1 MRAVLSDYHSGF
13 LLLLLCTILPLSIGS
28 TRIDGL
34 INELDF
40 FLSIDNS
47 YTFQCPEDNCIYLPL
62 VMGSVP
68 EIDAPSGRWPH
79 TYGQPFSVMYKY
91 LGELDETSHRWRIS
105 FVEGISSWNSADTPI
120 TLYLYSQTENKIGM
134 VDDEFEP
141 VGFTLWFSA
150 GDELLWAEVY
160 GNYYWEDVFQWT
172 DNQRRSI
179 AAHEIGH
186 FQGIGHIPRSFPI
199 FSLMYDGMSNYEF
212 ELYFIPQTPDIA
224 LVNQVYP

>member
-1 MRAVLSDYHSGF
+1 MRAVLSDDHSSF
-13 LLLLLCTILPLSIGS
+13 LQLLLCTILPLSIGS

-40 FLSIDNS
+40 FLSIDNR

-62 VMGSVP
+62 VMSSVP

-79 TYGQPFSVMYKY
+79 TYGQPFSVLYKY
-91 LGELDETSHRWRIS
+91 LDELNDTSHRWRIS

-120 TLYLYSQTENKIGM
+120 TLYLYSQSENTISM
-134 VDDEFEP
+134 VDNPAKP
-141 VGFTLWFSA
+141 VGFTVWYSA
-150 GDELLWAEVY
+150 NGELLHVDVY

-186 FQGIGHIPRSFPI
+186 LQGIGHIPKSYPI
-199 FSLMYDGMSNYEF
+199 PALMYEARTNEEREIY
-212 ELYFIPQTPDIA
+212 YVPQTPDIA